1 MNLDANLCLVA
12 IISIL
17 YSICLDLTIFQ
28 GDTLTDLI
36 HIVSCQVL
44 IEVNVINLLLQ
55 ELRVSKLRSQVTIVG
70 QEKYTC
76 CITVE
81 TAYRIDTLRTNILYE
96 VHHSLA
102 LLRIIAGC
110 NIILWLVEQYVYLL
124 LQSYRSVVELHLI
137 GTKDLGTQLGNYLTI
152 DSYQTCLDELI
163 SLTARANTSI
173 GKELVQA
180 QWLCWVDV
188 LLLIFDT
195 LLHAILSIWIVTRS
209 VLTETAT
216 TVVAI
221 ATTLWTAITA
231 TVVITITTLLRTTIA
246 TTTVVAIAATLWTT
260 ITTTVVITITT
271 LLRTRL
277 VAALLA
283 WLIATLLTRLITTLL
298 IIIVVT
304 RTIATLLRTRLIAS
318 LLTWLVATTVAVTIT
333 TTALIVA
340 ALWTLAACT
349 LQASTETFRTET
361 AFAVTATSVAAVC
374 AM

>member
-1 MNLDANLCLVA
+1 MNFDANLCLVA

-44 IEVNVINLLLQ
+44 IEMNVINLLLQ

-81 TAYRIDTLRTNILYE
+81 TAYRINTLRTNILYE

-137 GTKDLGTQLGNYLTI
+137 GTKDLGTQLGNNLTI
-152 DSYQTCLDELI
+152 DSYQTCLNELI

-173 GKELVQA
+173 GEELVQT

-188 LLLIFDT
+188 FLLIFDT

-209 VLTETAT
+209 VLTETTT

-231 TVVITITTLLRTTIA
+231 TVVAITTLLRTTIA
-246 TTTVVAIAATLWTT
+246 ATTVVAIAATLWTT
-260 ITTTVVITITT
+260 ITTTVVAITT

-283 WLIATLLTRLITTLL
+283 WLVATLLTRLITTLL
-298 IIIVVT
+298 IIIIVT

-333 TTALIVA
+333 TTALIAA

-349 LQASTETFRTET
+349 LQASTKTFRTET

>member
-1 MNLDANLCLVA
+1 MGPEAPVTATEIFLSQTCELYTVELGNTIAEALEDTAHDTVLATMNLDANLCLVA

-36 HIVSCQVL
+36 HIVSSQIL
-44 IEVNVINLLLQ
+44 IEMNVINLLLQ

-110 NIILWLVEQYVYLL
+110 NIILWFVEQYVYLL
-124 LQSYRSVVELHLI
+124 LQRYRSVVELHLI

-152 DSYQTCLDELI
+152 DSYQTSLDKLI
-163 SLTARANTSI
+163 SLTARAYTSI
-173 GKELVQA
+173 GEELVQA

-188 LLLIFDT
+188 FLLIFDT

-231 TVVITITTLLRTTIA
+231 TVVAITTLLRTTI
-246 TTTVVAIAATLWTT
+246 TTTVVAIATLLRTT
-260 ITTTVVITITT
+260 ITTTVVAITT

-277 VAALLA
+277 VAALLT
-283 WLIATLLTRLITTLL
+283 WLVATLLTRLITTLL

-304 RTIATLLRTRLIAS
+304 RTIAKIGRAH
-318 LLTWLVATTVAVTIT
+318 V
-333 TTALIVA
+333 
-340 ALWTLAACT
+340 
-349 LQASTETFRTET
+349 
-361 AFAVTATSVAAVC
+361 
-374 AM
+374 

>member
-44 IEVNVINLLLQ
+44 IEMNVINLLLQ

-124 LQSYRSVVELHLI
+124 LQRYRSVVELHLI

-152 DSYQTCLDELI
+152 DSYQTSLDELI

-173 GKELVQA
+173 GEELVQA

-221 ATTLWTAITA
+221 ATPLWTAITA
-231 TVVITITTLLRTTIA
+231 TVVAITTLLRTTI
-246 TTTVVAIAATLWTT
+246 TTTVVAIATLWTT
-260 ITTTVVITITT
+260 ITTTVVAIAT

-333 TTALIVA
+333 TTALIAA
-340 ALWTLAACT
+340 ALWTLAAACT

>member
-36 HIVSCQVL
+36 HIVSCQVF
-44 IEVNVINLLLQ
+44 IEMNVINLLLQ

-81 TAYRIDTLRTNILYE
+81 TAYRINTLRTNILYE

-152 DSYQTCLDELI
+152 DSYQTSLDELI

-173 GKELVQA
+173 GEELVQA

-231 TVVITITTLLRTTIA
+231 TVVAITTLLRTTIA
-246 TTTVVAIAATLWTT
+246 ATTVVAIAATLWTT
-260 ITTTVVITITT
+260 ITTTVVAITT

-283 WLIATLLTRLITTLL
+283 WLVATLLTRLITTLL

-333 TTALIVA
+333 TTALIAA
-340 ALWTLAACT
+340 ALWTLAAACT

>member
-17 YSICLDLTIFQ
+17 YSICLDFTIFQ

-44 IEVNVINLLLQ
+44 VEVNVINLLLQ

-173 GKELVQA
+173 GEELVQA

-231 TVVITITTLLRTTIA
+231 TVVAITTLLRTTIA

-283 WLIATLLTRLITTLL
+283 WLVATLLTRLITTLL

-333 TTALIVA
+333 TTALIAA
-340 ALWTLAACT
+340 ALWTLAAACT
-349 LQASTETFRTET
+349 LQASTKTFRTET

>member
-28 GDTLTDLI
+28 GDTLTNLI

-81 TAYRIDTLRTNILYE
+81 TAYRINTLRTNILYE

-110 NIILWLVEQYVYLL
+110 NIILWFVEQYVYLL

-152 DSYQTCLDELI
+152 DSYQTSLDELI
-163 SLTARANTSI
+163 SLTARAYTSI
-173 GKELVQA
+173 GEELVQA

-195 LLHAILSIWIVTRS
+195 LLHAILSI
-209 VLTETAT
+209 
-216 TVVAI
+216 
-221 ATTLWTAITA
+221 
-231 TVVITITTLLRTTIA
+231 
-246 TTTVVAIAATLWTT
+246 
-260 ITTTVVITITT
+260 
-271 LLRTRL
+271 
-277 VAALLA
+277 
-283 WLIATLLTRLITTLL
+283 
-298 IIIVVT
+298 
-304 RTIATLLRTRLIAS
+304 
-318 LLTWLVATTVAVTIT
+318 
-333 TTALIVA
+333 
-340 ALWTLAACT
+340 
-349 LQASTETFRTET
+349 
-361 AFAVTATSVAAVC
+361 
-374 AM
+374 